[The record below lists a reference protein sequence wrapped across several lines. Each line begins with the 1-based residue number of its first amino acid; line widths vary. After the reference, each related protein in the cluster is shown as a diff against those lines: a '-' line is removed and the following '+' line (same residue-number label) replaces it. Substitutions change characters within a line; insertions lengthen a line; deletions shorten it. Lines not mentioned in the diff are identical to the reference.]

1 MVTEPHDRGMAAT
14 PTTERFVHH
23 SGGSPRTSPA
33 IIISSDAREFIAA
46 HGGTIYLQVRQSR
59 CCSGAITFL
68 DASTAARNEA
78 GNYVVLDTDQLKV
91 RLLDLGVG
99 LPDEVSV
106 ELRGKIRPRLTA
118 YWNGCAYRL

>member
-1 MVTEPHDRGMAAT
+1 MVTEPHDRDIAA
-14 PTTERFVHH
+14 PPNTERSADH
-23 SGGSPRTSPA
+23 SGGSPRPSPA
-33 IIISSDAREFIAA
+33 IIISSDAREYVAS
-46 HGGTIYLQVRQSR
+46 HGGAIYLQVRQSR

-68 DASTAARNEA
+68 DASTTARNDA
-78 GNYVVLDTDQLKV
+78 GKYVVLDTDLVNV

-106 ELRGKIRPRLTA
+106 ELRGRIRPRLIA

>member
-1 MVTEPHDRGMAAT
+1 MVTEPHDRDIGAT
-14 PTTERFVHH
+14 PNSERLAHH
-23 SGGSPRTSPA
+23 SGESPRPSPA
-33 IIISSDAREFIAA
+33 IIISSDAREFVASR
-46 HGGTIYLQVRQSR
+46 GGTIYLQVRQSR

-68 DASTAARNEA
+68 DASTTARHEV

>member
-1 MVTEPHDRGMAAT
+1 MVTEPHNRDVAAT
-14 PTTERFVHH
+14 PNSERLAHH
-23 SGGSPRTSPA
+23 SGESPRPSPA
-33 IIISSDAREFIAA
+33 IIISSDAREFVAS

-59 CCSGAITFL
+59 CCWGAITFL
-68 DASTAARNEA
+68 DASTTARNDA